1 MKKLI
6 FSFIL
11 INLLAACAIRTPFD
25 SPAAPKQE
33 GSTKTAAA
41 ESAKTETVTS
51 PDVNANTL
59 DKVATPETT
68 ASADV
73 APKAE
78 GVATA
83 DAAPKA
89 EEAPKAEVAPRAESP
104 ATAEAAPQT
113 QTSSADPLNDPAS
126 ALSKRSIHFPFDM
139 DVVQESDKATI
150 KAHGAYLA
158 SHPERKIRVEG
169 NTDERGSS
177 EYNLALGQRR
187 ANNTKKALVLAGAKA
202 NQVEAI
208 SYGEEKP
215 LAAGHDE
222 TAWAQNRRADINYK

>member
-1 MKKLI
+1 MKKLLLG
-6 FSFIL
+6 FVL
-11 INLLAACAIRTPFD
+11 VNLLAACAIRTPFD

-33 GSTKTAAA
+33 SSAAA
-41 ESAKTETVTS
+41 PAPEPVKTDAVTA
-51 PDVNANTL
+51 PAEVNANTI
-59 DKVATPETT
+59 DKPATPEVT
-68 ASADV
+68 AN
-73 APKAE
+73 
-78 GVATA
+78 A

-89 EEAPKAEVAPRAESP
+89 EAAATTDAAPKAETPAP
-104 ATAEAAPQT
+104 TEAAPQ
-113 QTSSADPLNDPAS
+113 APAAVVDPLNDPAS
-126 ALSKRSIHFPFDM
+126 ALSKRSIHFPFDV
-139 DVVQESDKATI
+139 DAVQETDKATI

-202 NQVEAI
+202 NQIEAI
-208 SYGEEKP
+208 SFGEEKP

-222 TAWAQNRRADINYK
+222 TAWAQNRRTDINYK